1 MNMDKTRFLTLVGL
15 MSFKNYAYML
25 NKKGFNRLIFLNWRY
40 DKVVNCT
47 TEEFPKYSEHLAFTS
62 LDMADSQ
69 NGPAVQVSV
78 LK

>member
-1 MNMDKTRFLTLVGL
+1 V
-15 MSFKNYAYML
+15 
-25 NKKGFNRLIFLNWRY
+25 FLNWRH

-47 TEEFPKYSEHLAFTS
+47 TEEFSEYSDHLAFTS

-78 LK
+78 KK

>member
-1 MNMDKTRFLTLVGL
+1 